1 MPTKTKFQQL
11 VKRIEGSNKA
21 FAKASKAQK
30 IVIVAKDVLAILA
43 ARRIKAVTGTYVSL
57 ERVPQAHLD
66 GLKDMSELMKLP
78 SLPACNVCAIG
89 AAMFATTLRLD
100 HVPIESY
107 NSCSGPGFDDLSAD
121 YSEGDSCGMTSD
133 MSERARDV
141 FPHSL
146 LRCMEYA
153 FEEREHGY
161 NKTAASGRLKDIYTN
176 LVKNKGK
183 KFTDRKTGEVVWK
196 A

>member
-57 ERVPQAHLD
+57 EMIPRARLE

-107 NSCSGPGFDDLSAD
+107 HDCDDLSFDNLSAD
-121 YSEGDSCGMTSD
+121 YSEADRLGLTTD
-133 MSERARDV
+133 MSNRARDI
-141 FPHSL
+141 FPHDL
-146 LRCMEYA
+146 LRRMEVA
-153 FEEREHGY
+153 FEESEYGY

-176 LVKNKGK
+176 LVENKGK
-183 KFTDRKTGEVVWK
+183 KFTHRRTGAVVWE